1 MGAKI
6 LVFFFLVADMRCIMF
21 SLEWLVPPSDYKT
34 RLFLVS
40 FMPGITVEIA
50 VSLIWREPAL
60 PMRL

>member
-1 MGAKI
+1 
-6 LVFFFLVADMRCIMF
+6 MF